1 MGLLTHFTPS
11 TASGIWKL
19 LSTSK
24 PLLSTHSGTLS
35 ENPNNFLKCFSS
47 FPIRQPRINIRR
59 FRKPNQ
65 VTMDNFHISIATI
78 DHREE
83 IREFLMKHFL
93 VEETMNV
100 ATSIT
105 EEEFGPFADATLD
118 SSLLTPFSVIC
129 RGENGKIAG
138 VALSTVCHRDD
149 PEFSNPLGSPQ
160 RPEIAAIAAICE
172 DIHGSL
178 WRLLDP
184 DIKSVLELD
193 ILSVAL
199 QHQRRG
205 IAGKMLEKRKSL
217 ELLKEFKIQG
227 FVCQASSYANQMLL
241 RKRGYQE
248 LKDIPFARFAD
259 QNGTQLIKPHDQTRS
274 VKLFWK
280 PYNP

>member
-1 MGLLTHFTPS
+1 MKN
-11 TASGIWKL
+11 I
-19 LSTSK
+19 
-24 PLLSTHSGTLS
+24 TLD
-35 ENPNNFLKCFSS
+35 NIPGFL
-47 FPIRQPRINIRR
+47 
-59 FRKPNQ
+59 

-100 ATSIT
+100 
-105 EEEFGPFADATLD
+105 
-118 SSLLTPFSVIC
+118 
-129 RGENGKIAG
+129 
-138 VALSTVCHRDD
+138 
-149 PEFSNPLGSPQ
+149 
-160 RPEIAAIAAICE
+160 
-172 DIHGSL
+172 
-178 WRLLDP
+178 
-184 DIKSVLELD
+184 
-193 ILSVAL
+193 
-199 QHQRRG
+199 HQRRG